1 MSLPSTHRATR
12 LLAIG
17 LGFVALTAYAALSPT
32 GADAAMRTHSMYDKR
47 YCEYLFVHA
56 GNSGLYAD
64 VWNTFGLN
72 SCPATKWK
80 ASNPPALSAEM
91 GALVTK
97 LNGPRHWLIDRAQ
110 ITFDTSTDP
119 PQGSVRSFA
128 GLKMRLLTT
137 VDVPVVNGAPGM
149 PSYTETIVNR
159 KTHFTFSRRKPLRM
173 LVAPDGKRYAMQ
185 AYSQIK
191 DPTLRESQING
202 LGRRLDLPAGWSF
215 KVRKLRK
222 DLTLR
227 TSGRT
232 TVVQDELENTYQL
245 IR

>member
-1 MSLPSTHRATR
+1 
-12 LLAIG
+12 
-17 LGFVALTAYAALSPT
+17 
-32 GADAAMRTHSMYDKR
+32 MRTDSMYDKR

-80 ASNPPALSAEM
+80 ASNAAALSAEM

-97 LNGPRHWLIDRAQ
+97 LNGPRHWLIHRAR
-110 ITFDTSTDP
+110 ITFDTSTNP
-119 PQGSVRSFA
+119 PQGSVRSFG

-173 LVAPDGKRYAMQ
+173 LVAPSGNRYAMQ

-202 LGRRLDLPAGWSF
+202 LGSRLDLPAGWSF
-215 KVRKLRK
+215 KVTKLRK

>member
-1 MSLPSTHRATR
+1 MASAPNLRSTLAVAASLVVAGAAFASPALAKRNYAT
-12 LLAIG
+12 G
-17 LGFVALTAYAALSPT
+17 G
-32 GADAAMRTHSMYDKR
+32 MYNQR
-47 YCEYLFVHA
+47 YCEYLFVKA
-56 GNSGLYAD
+56 GSSGLYAD

-72 SCPATKWK
+72 RCPADQWK
-80 ASNPPALSAEM
+80 ASNPAALSTEM

-97 LNGPRHWLIDRAQ
+97 LNGPRYWLIDRAK
-110 ITFDTSTDP
+110 ITFDTSTSP
-119 PQGSVRSFA
+119 PQGSVRSFS
-128 GLKMRLLTT
+128 GLRMRLLTT

-159 KTHFTFSRRKPLRM
+159 KTNFTFSHRKPLRV
-173 LVAPDGKRYAMQ
+173 LVAPNGKRYAMQ

-191 DPTLRESQING
+191 DPTLTEPQLNR
-202 LGRRLDLPAGWSF
+202 LGSRLKRPAGWNF
-215 KVRKLRK
+215 KVMKIRK

>member
-1 MSLPSTHRATR
+1 MRFSRQFKTV
-12 LLAIG
+12 
-17 LGFVALTAYAALSPT
+17 LGVAVALTATVAASPAM
-32 GADAAMRTHSMYDKR
+32 ADRVASNENMYNQR
-47 YCEYLFVHA
+47 YCEYLFVHM
-56 GNSGLYAD
+56 GSSGLYAD

-72 SCPATKWK
+72 RCPAKQWDATDK
-80 ASNPPALSAEM
+80 AGITTEM

-97 LNGPRHWLIDRAQ
+97 MNGPRYWLIDSAQ
-110 ITFDTSTDP
+110 ITFNTSTNP
-119 PQGSVRSFA
+119 PQGSVRSFG

-173 LVAPDGKRYAMQ
+173 LVAPNGNRYAMQ

-202 LGRRLDLPAGWSF
+202 LGSRLALPAGWSF
-215 KVRKLRK
+215 KVTKLRK

>member
-1 MSLPSTHRATR
+1 MHGLRIR
-12 LLAIG
+12 LG
-17 LGFVALTAYAALSPT
+17 TSVVAAALSFVLFAAAAAWLPAT
-32 GADAAMRTHSMYDKR
+32 SRAAMRTTGMYDKR
-47 YCEYLFVHA
+47 YCEYLFVHLGTA
-56 GNSGLYAD
+56 GLYAD
-64 VWNTFGLN
+64 VYNTFGLN
-72 SCPATKWK
+72 RCPASKWQ
-80 ASNPPALSAEM
+80 ASDTAALKAEM
-91 GALVTK
+91 GAVAVK
-97 LNGPRHWLIDRAQ
+97 LNGPRHWLIDAAQ
-110 ITFDTSTDP
+110 ITFDTSTSP

-173 LVAPDGKRYAMQ
+173 LVAPNGNRYAMQ

-191 DPTLRESQING
+191 DPTLRESRING
-202 LGRRLDLPAGWSF
+202 LGSRLDLPAGWSF
-215 KVRKLRK
+215 KVTKLRK